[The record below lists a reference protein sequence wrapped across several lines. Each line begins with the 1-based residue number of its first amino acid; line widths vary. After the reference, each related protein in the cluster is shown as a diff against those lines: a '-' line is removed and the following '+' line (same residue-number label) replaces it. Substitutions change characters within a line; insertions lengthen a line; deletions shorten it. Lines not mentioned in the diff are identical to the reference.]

1 MNNGVRG
8 PGMLRSSPILTAPT
22 ILKSDPCLLIL
33 VNKTREGLTVHAE
46 SRTPHGSCFLDSLT
60 ADLDVGGV
68 VTFFCCPGNDL
79 HIDCSNGFHK
89 LSIEGGEL
97 RLLPGLGFR
106 QRMMGAGL
114 NLPVKYLLNVEVEEV
129 LESTLHVHSTMQEIL
144 MHHEQ
149 CRSLTGLASLVEKLP
164 DQCTLLVPRIL
175 PRILASLCLDDLL
188 KHLAIPVAL
197 FFKEAKGGTEVA
209 LDGSEVA
216 VKILPFEKVSFEI
229 GASVDAPAVKFQS
242 SMEPLRC
249 AERFQLIYLCE

>member
-1 MNNGVRG
+1 MVRA
-8 PGMLRSSPILTAPT
+8 SPIPAAPT
-22 ILKSDPCLLIL
+22 VHKSDPCLLIL

-89 LSIEGGEL
+89 LSIQGGEL

-106 QRMMGAGL
+106 QRMTGAGL
-114 NLPVKYLLNVEVEEV
+114 NLPAKYLLNVEVEEV
-129 LESTLHVHSTMQEIL
+129 VESTLHVHSPMRDIL

-149 CRSLTGLASLVEKLP
+149 CRSLTGLATLTEKLP
-164 DQCTLLVPRIL
+164 DQCTLLVPKTL
-175 PRILASLCLDDLL
+175 PRILASLCLEDLL
-188 KHLAIPVAL
+188 KHLTIPVAL

-209 LDGSEVA
+209 LDGSAVA
-216 VKILPFEKVSFEI
+216 VKVLLDDKVSFEI
-229 GASVDAPAVKFQS
+229 EASVDSPAVKFHS
-242 SMEPLRC
+242 SVEPLRC

>member
-1 MNNGVRG
+1 
-8 PGMLRSSPILTAPT
+8 MLRSSPIPTAPT

-60 ADLDVGGV
+60 ADLNVGGI

-89 LSIEGGEL
+89 LSIQGGEV

-106 QRMMGAGL
+106 QRMVAAGL

-129 LESTLHVHSTMQEIL
+129 IESKLHIHSTLKDVL
-144 MHHEQ
+144 MHDEQ
-149 CRSLTGLASLVEKLP
+149 CRSLTGLANLVETLP
-164 DQCTLLVPRIL
+164 DQCTLLVPRKL
-175 PRILASLCLDDLL
+175 PRILASLCLEDLL
-188 KHLAIPVAL
+188 KHLTIPVAL

-209 LDGSEVA
+209 LDGSAVA
-216 VKILPFEKVSFEI
+216 VKILPYDKVSFEI
-229 GASVDAPAVKFQS
+229 DASVNAPAVTFQS